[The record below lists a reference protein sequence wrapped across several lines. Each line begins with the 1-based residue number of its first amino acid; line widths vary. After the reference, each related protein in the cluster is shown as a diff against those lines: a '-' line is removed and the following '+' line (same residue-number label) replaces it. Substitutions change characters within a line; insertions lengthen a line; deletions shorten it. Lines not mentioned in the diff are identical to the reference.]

1 MDSADRIWGNE
12 ERKPGQE
19 LKYLSLFYPV
29 IRGCHSGK
37 FLKLPH
43 EMQIALITAETGK
56 AADAHIAVSQII
68 FCQLQ
73 TGVYDVLLAGDT
85 EKLFIEMLEMGNA

>member
-1 MDSADRIWGNE
+1 
-12 ERKPGQE
+12 
-19 LKYLSLFYPV
+19 
-29 IRGCHSGK
+29 
-37 FLKLPH
+37 
-43 EMQIALITAETGK
+43 MQIALITAETGK

-68 FCQLQ
+68 FCHLQ

>member
-1 MDSADRIWGNE
+1 
-12 ERKPGQE
+12 
-19 LKYLSLFYPV
+19 
-29 IRGCHSGK
+29 
-37 FLKLPH
+37 
-43 EMQIALITAETGK
+43 MQIALITAETGK